1 MAVPLNQA
9 QIQQIIDVALQ
20 AQAVQHQQALA
31 DAAAANALALQ
42 QANDANAAALQQAI
56 AALPPAGG
64 GPPPVPAAFAL
75 TPGLSNPLQP
85 WNYGTSEGLKIF
97 TFASSKLQ
105 DTPYNGDVKGLK
117 MFLIA
122 LSKRGESYG
131 WNTSLFTIS
140 NQEVGNL
147 QDKNLLTQ
155 YGVLTLENCQAHATA
170 YIGNPNRAAQA
181 SVMCLNAITASVGP
195 DLMMKLVNRQ
205 ADYTL
210 TPAHVMDGTCMVY
223 TLISCVVI
231 HTRATIS
238 VIRAQLQSLPAL
250 MKQHKSNI
258 TNFNADVDD
267 KITSLRAVDEGCQ
280 DLLSFLFAAYQTAS
294 DKEFREYIHDRE
306 VKWENNEI
314 ANMTVEDLM
323 ATAEGR
329 YKVMVEKGVWAKP
342 SREEADLMALAASI
356 KQADKNKAGGVKA
369 DTPKADRTGPA
380 AARANVGEWAWKNVA
395 PFGNEPREKTFK
407 NKVYV
412 ACKFH
417 KNTQWVLKEGHANGC
432 RNDPNFVPGVDE
444 MEKKSKAEADKAPS
458 KKALQFAHAL
468 MIAMEAE
475 ESGELEEQEE

>member
-64 GPPPVPAAFAL
+64 GPPPPAPVFAL
-75 TPGLSNPLQP
+75 TPGLANPMQP

-122 LSKRGESYG
+122 LGKRGESYG
-131 WNTSLFTIS
+131 WNTTLFNIS
-140 NQEVGNL
+140 NQEAGNP

-210 TPAHVMDGTCMVY
+210 TPAQVMDGTCIVY

-329 YKVMVEKGVWAKP
+329 YKVMVEKGVWSKP

-356 KQADKNKAGGVKA
+356 KQADKQKTGGGKA
-369 DTPKADRTGPA
+369 DTPKAD
-380 AARANVGEWAWKNVA
+380 RANVGEWAWKNVA
-395 PFGNEPREKTFK
+395 PVGNEPREKTFK

-417 KNTQWVLKEGHANGC
+417 KNTQWVLKEGHVNGC

-444 MEKKSKAEADKAPS
+444 MAKKSKAEADKAPS

-468 MIAMEAE
+468 MHAMEAE
-475 ESGELEEQEE
+475 ESGDLEEQEE

>member
-1 MAVPLNQA
+1 
-9 QIQQIIDVALQ
+9 
-20 AQAVQHQQALA
+20 
-31 DAAAANALALQ
+31 
-42 QANDANAAALQQAI
+42 
-56 AALPPAGG
+56 
-64 GPPPVPAAFAL
+64 
-75 TPGLSNPLQP
+75 
-85 WNYGTSEGLKIF
+85 
-97 TFASSKLQ
+97 
-105 DTPYNGDVKGLK
+105 

-122 LSKRGESYG
+122 LGKRGESYG
-131 WNTSLFTIS
+131 WNASLFNIS
-140 NQEVGNL
+140 NQEVGNP

-170 YIGNPNRAAQA
+170 YIGIPNRAAQA
-181 SVMCLNAITASVGP
+181 SIMCLNAITASVGP

-205 ADYTL
+205 EDYTL
-210 TPAHVMDGTCMVY
+210 TANRVMDGTCMVY

-314 ANMTVEDLM
+314 ANMSVEDLM

-356 KQADKNKAGGVKA
+356 KQADATKTGGGGGKA
-369 DTPKADRTGPA
+369 DTPRADRTGAAPRPAWFAANTTRRRGDRRASRPSSARRSDRHLGGGACVANVTCTKPAVRAASSTLTTDWCVAVASALMITTGSLAAPA
-380 AARANVGEWAWKNVA
+380 AAFSASASAAVV
-395 PFGNEPREKTFK
+395 
-407 NKVYV
+407 V
-412 ACKFH
+412 
-417 KNTQWVLKEGHANGC
+417 
-432 RNDPNFVPGVDE
+432 
-444 MEKKSKAEADKAPS
+444 
-458 KKALQFAHAL
+458 
-468 MIAMEAE
+468 
-475 ESGELEEQEE
+475 

>member
-1 MAVPLNQA
+1 MAAPMDQGQVQQLVNAAIAA
-9 QIQQIIDVALQ
+9 QNA
-20 AQAVQHQQALA
+20 QHQQDLA
-31 DAAAANALALQ
+31 DAAAAAALALQ
-42 QANDANAAALQQAI
+42 QANAANAAALQQAI

-64 GPPPVPAAFAL
+64 GPPPPVPVFAL
-75 TPGLSNPLQP
+75 TPGLANPLQP

-122 LSKRGESYG
+122 LGKRGESYG
-131 WNTSLFTIS
+131 WNTTLFNIS
-140 NQEVGNL
+140 NQEAVNP

-170 YIGNPNRAAQA
+170 YIGIPNRAAQA

-205 ADYTL
+205 EDYTL
-210 TPAHVMDGTCMVY
+210 TQNRVMDGTCMVY
-223 TLISCVVI
+223 TLIACVVI

-258 TNFNADVDD
+258 TTFNADVDD

-314 ANMTVEDLM
+314 ATMTVEDLM

-356 KQADKNKAGGVKA
+356 KQADANKSGGGKA
-369 DTPKADRTGPA
+369 DTPRADRTRPT
-380 AARANVGEWAWKNVA
+380 RTNEGEWAWKNIA
-395 PFGNEPREKTFK
+395 PVGNEPREKTFK

-444 MEKKSKAEADKAPS
+444 MEKKSKAEADKAPR
-458 KKALQFAHAL
+458 KPYNLR
-468 MIAMEAE
+468 MP
-475 ESGELEEQEE
+475 